1 MDALNAAAA
10 LISLAALFSWLNHRY
25 IRQPAS
31 IALLLFSLAL
41 SLALVALGKLHIGAE
56 RYVQQAIAGVQ
67 LDRALLDSML
77 SFLLFAGALQVDLR
91 ELARRKWA
99 IGFLASLGGLV
110 ANRMLAAINSY
121 KVEILLT
128 LAVVMGGYALA
139 LALRVSGPIAIVV
152 AGMLIGTLGRRHA
165 MSAHSRERL
174 DDFWELLDEIMNA
187 VLFVMVGLELL
198 RLEFDR
204 TFAWAAALAVPA
216 VLAARFVSVGIGA
229 LLPGLR
235 AEFPPRVV
243 ALLTWGGLRGGIS
256 VALALA
262 LPASPH
268 RDAIITVTYVVVLF
282 SILVQGLTLS
292 RALRFL
298 TPRAS

>member
-41 SLALVALGKLHIGAE
+41 SLALLALGKLHLGAE
-56 RYVQQAIAGVQ
+56 RYVQQAIAGVD

-91 ELARRKWA
+91 ELARRKLA
-99 IGFLASLGGLV
+99 IGFLLGLGG
-110 ANRMLAAINSY
+110 NRMLAAIDSY

-139 LALRVSGPIAIVV
+139 LALHVSGPIAIVV

-165 MSAHSRERL
+165 MSRHSRERL

-243 ALLTWGGLRGGIS
+243 SLLTWGGLRGGIS